1 MSAETKDMYFVDK
14 EELVVPPKHVCEAYG
29 ERIHRCMKGIQHLEI
44 QEPLISESYV
54 ASGLV
59 EKYLDQLCYLR
70 CSNPLAV
77 TEKYFANTLTYLHL
91 SMNPNSA
98 VCFLPQL
105 SAQPLEALVL
115 SNIPRNFTWMEFY
128 DVKGRDVVFENLKSL
143 ALSFQREN
151 KDNAKLDQRVPC
163 YRLHFPRLSNL
174 TIRNCPKNSELYF
187 CQAYFKQLEKVKV
200 WGSVDS
206 LDAMKALG
214 LKKASSFDVVVVDDN
229 DSDDKRHKKV
239 YELVGHYLRSVISP
253 AKRLF
258 VHANL
263 DCIEYQ
269 PTDWSNLCF
278 LALYDMV
285 KFDQLLNFINGIP
298 SLLSLYVLRASF
310 EGILPDDSAV
320 ADDTDQESDSSDD
333 ATLADR
339 LSSLF
344 PSSTLTLA
352 AENTEVVNSAGIKEF
367 SLYFDEQPGYSD
379 KFKAHVARYMAESLP
394 SLQHLY
400 VEPSLQYHLT
410 KKNPETRTAV
420 YKQQAQF
427 SIRYADHWMHRAY
440 VTNLISL

>member
-29 ERIHRCMKGIQHLEI
+29 ERIYRCMKGIQHLEI

-77 TEKYFANTLTYLHL
+77 TERYFANTLTYLHL
-91 SMNPNSA
+91 SMNPNST

-151 KDNAKLDQRVPC
+151 KDNTKLDQR
-163 YRLHFPRLSNL
+163 
-174 TIRNCPKNSELYF
+174 
-187 CQAYFKQLEKVKV
+187 QLERVKV

-269 PTDWSNLCF
+269 PMDWGNLCF

-298 SLLSLYVLRASF
+298 SLSSLYVLRASF

-339 LSSLF
+339 LLSLF
-344 PSSTLTLA
+344 TSSTSTLA
-352 AENTEVVNSAGIKEF
+352 TENTEVVNSAGIKEF

-420 YKQQAQF
+420 YKQQALF